1 MRGLLNPPPAQA
13 ELERAL
19 ELHPQV
25 AVRPEPFGALAYH
38 YGNRRLV
45 FLRHPDV
52 VQVVEALADHA
63 SLDATLRA
71 CGIAEARWPG
81 FMKALAQLERSEII
95 RAR

>member
-1 MRGLLNPPPAQA
+1 MSEASTSLPAA
-13 ELERAL
+13 ELARAL

-52 VQVVEALADHA
+52 VKVVEALADHA
-63 SLDATLRA
+63 DLAATLRA
-71 CGIAEARWPG
+71 CGVAEARWPG
-81 FMKALAQLERSEII
+81 FVKALAQLERSEII